1 MFVVVVAVEGGGG
14 GVGGGS
20 EGGREKKVW
29 RGEGE
34 EGVQIC
40 TKTRDIILAS
50 KHNAK
55 LTKLSTH
62 IQMVIKN

>member
-1 MFVVVVAVEGGGG
+1 MEGG
-14 GVGGGS
+14 
-20 EGGREKKVW
+20 GGREKKVY
-29 RGEGE
+29 RYAQKQEILGEGE

-50 KHNAK
+50 KHDAK
-55 LTKLSTH
+55 LTKLSTY